1 MNRIR
6 LSTSVCVATLT
17 LTSAALAQ
25 EQKLPQGVDVS
36 SSTFRAERRD
46 FNEEFLNRLH
56 LPPGFKV
63 SVFASGAG
71 KPRMIT
77 VANDGTIYITRRGN
91 DVIMLKD
98 KDGDGKS
105 DEMKVVLK
113 DLPQVHG
120 IALHGNQVYLA
131 TPGEVWI
138 SERVADGSLSA
149 PRKIAEGLPNGGQ
162 HSSRTLAVGPDDMLY
177 VNVGSTCNNCIES
190 NKESATLQRMSLD
203 GKSRS
208 TFAKGL
214 RNTLGFGW
222 HPQTREMWGMDH
234 GTDFLGNDVP
244 PEELNRLSEGKDYGW
259 PRCYGQQRLDPTRD
273 KPEGMTREEFCAKTE
288 PTVLDFPAHSSPI
301 GFVFYTGNQFPPEY
315 RNDAFVALH
324 GSWNRNPPSGFKVV
338 HVKFENGKATRYE
351 DFVTGFTLENGA
363 AQFGRPTGLAV
374 AKDGSLL
381 MTDDSNGV
389 VYRISYAGGQ

>member
-1 MNRIR
+1 MNWTIIR
-6 LSTSVCVATLT
+6 SGASVLT
-17 LTSAALAQ
+17 LVAATAALAE

-46 FNEEFLNRLH
+46 FNDTYLNRLQ

-63 SVFASGAG
+63 NVFATGVG
-71 KPRMIT
+71 KPRMIA
-77 VANDGTIYITRRGN
+77 VADDGTVYITRRGN
-91 DVIMLKD
+91 DVVALKD
-98 KDGDGKS
+98 ADGDGKS

-120 IALHGNQVYLA
+120 IALRGNQVYLA
-131 TPGEVWI
+131 TPAEVWL
-138 SERVADGSLSA
+138 SEHTSDGTLA
-149 PRKIAEGLPNGGQ
+149 MPRKIAEGLPNGGQ
-162 HSSRTLAVGPDDMLY
+162 HSSRTLGIGPDDMLY
-177 VNVGSTCNNCIES
+177 INVGSTCNNCLEV
-190 NKESATLQRMSLD
+190 NKESATMQRMALD
-203 GKSRS
+203 GKSRG

-259 PRCYGQQRLDPTRD
+259 PRCFGQQRIDPTRD
-273 KPEGMTREEFCAKTE
+273 KPEGMTREAFCAKTE
-288 PTVLDFPAHSSPI
+288 PAALDFPAHSSPL
-301 GFVFYTGNQFPPEY
+301 GFVFYTGNQFPAEY
-315 RNDAFVALH
+315 RNHAFVALH

-338 HVKFENGKATRYE
+338 HVHFEDGKATRYE
-351 DFVTGFTLENGA
+351 DFLTGFTLENGA

-374 AKDGSLL
+374 AKDGALL
-381 MTDDSNGV
+381 LTDDSNGV
-389 VYRISYAGGQ
+389 IYRISYTGAR